1 MDIEQMMIQYQE
13 RCPRINE
20 LTEQQIARIH
30 KIIGSVEETVGLVYL
45 VDCIAE
51 G

>member
-20 LTEQQIARIH
+20 LTEQQIAR
-30 KIIGSVEETVGLVYL
+30 GTR
-45 VDCIAE
+45 
-51 G
+51 